1 MAVTTAPVDAPARA
15 GGAGASEHELLLVR
29 RGARTGAHTIIAV
42 HSTALGPALGGCRLW
57 RYVDLQ
63 AAIDDAL
70 RLSSAMT
77 LKGAAAR
84 LPLGG
89 GKAVIFPPAGLEVQ
103 GPGRR
108 ELLRDFA
115 DAVNTLDGLY
125 ITAEDVGTTAAD
137 MHVLSGYPRHVVGVP
152 AADGGSGDPGEFT
165 AAGVKAAMRACCSSR
180 FGSADLRGRSICVVG
195 LGHVGEPLARR
206 LDRAGAALI
215 LSDID
220 DSKRALAAELAGL
233 WREPAQALR
242 ADVDVLA
249 PCAMGGVIDE
259 SLALE
264 LRAQIVCGSA
274 NNQLAGEGVA
284 ELLAARGILYAP
296 DFIVNSGGLINVSLE
311 LSGYDRELALRR
323 VAEIDDV
330 LAGILAHAEEA
341 QLTPLAAALELA
353 GRALAD
359 SAAASSPGISSGAT
373 GREK

>member
-1 MAVTTAPVDAPARA
+1 MAVSTALLDAPARA
-15 GGAGASEHELLLVR
+15 GGPGAAQHELLLVR
-29 RGARTGAHTIIAV
+29 RGKRTGAHAIIAV

-57 RYVDLQ
+57 RHEDLQ

-70 RLSSAMT
+70 RLSRAMT
-77 LKGAAAR
+77 LKAAAAR

-89 GKAVIFPPAGLEVQ
+89 GKAVIFPPDRFDLQ
-103 GPGRR
+103 GPERH
-108 ELLRDFA
+108 ELLHDFA
-115 DAVNTLDGLY
+115 DAVNMLDGLY

-137 MHVLSGYPRHVVGVP
+137 MQLLSAYTRHVVGAP
-152 AADGGSGDPGEFT
+152 TAQGGSGDPGAFT
-165 AAGVKAAMRACCSSR
+165 AAGVKAAMRACCTSR

-220 DSKRALAAELAGL
+220 DSKRALAAELGGV

-249 PCAMGGVIDE
+249 PCALGGVIDE
-259 SLALE
+259 NLALE
-264 LRAQIVCGSA
+264 LQAQIVCGSA

-284 ELLAARGILYAP
+284 DLLAARGVLYAP

-311 LSGYDRELALRR
+311 LTGYDRTLAQRR
-323 VAEIDDV
+323 VAEIEGV
-330 LAGILAHAEEA
+330 LGRILAHAEEA
-341 QLTPLAAALELA
+341 HLTPLAAALELA
-353 GRALAD
+353 ERALAD
-359 SAAASSPGISSGAT
+359 SAAANSSGILSGRT

>member
-1 MAVTTAPVDAPARA
+1 MAVSTALLDAPARA
-15 GGAGASEHELLLVR
+15 GGPGAAQHELLLVR
-29 RGARTGAHTIIAV
+29 RGKRTGAHAIIAV

-57 RYVDLQ
+57 RHEDLQ

-70 RLSSAMT
+70 RLSRAMT
-77 LKGAAAR
+77 LKAAAAR

-89 GKAVIFPPAGLEVQ
+89 GKAVIFPPAGFDTQ
-103 GPGRR
+103 GRLRR

-115 DAVNTLDGLY
+115 DAVNMLDGLY

-137 MHVLSGYPRHVVGVP
+137 MHVLAGYTRHVGGAP

-165 AAGVKAAMRACCSSR
+165 AAGVKAAMRACCCSR

-220 DSKRALAAELAGL
+220 DSKRALAAELGGL

-249 PCAMGGVIDE
+249 PCALGGVIDE

-264 LRAQIVCGSA
+264 LQAQIVCGSA

-284 ELLAARGILYAP
+284 DLLAARGVLYAP

-323 VAEIDDV
+323 VAEIEDV

-359 SAAASSPGISSGAT
+359 SATASSSGILSGAS